1 MQKIFYGIL
10 QIRIGNE
17 ELLSSYLCIYKVLN
31 FTSLGFLGG
40 RVEELLYKQR
50 LYFNKLENVLLDKAG
65 LCTHTHKKKVIYEQ
79 ASLTDLFNTS
89 RLTIVKT
96 TQFLKQQRAAG
107 FHLEKKKRNIKKKSR
122 TA

>member
-65 LCTHTHKKKVIYEQ
+65 LCTHTKKKLYM
-79 ASLTDLFNTS
+79 N
-89 RLTIVKT
+89 RL
-96 TQFLKQQRAAG
+96 
-107 FHLEKKKRNIKKKSR
+107 H
-122 TA
+122 